1 MQYTTVLFDLDGTL
15 TKSEEGITKTAIYAA
30 EKMGFTGFTQEQF
43 KVFIGPPLYDSFRKV
58 VGMTDEQA
66 NQAIDHYHERFER
79 VGWAENEVY
88 VGIPS
93 LLRSLKKNGARVAI
107 VTAKPQ
113 VFAERIA
120 QKFGL
125 APYLDD
131 VIGPGLNNKD
141 SSKAALVRRG
151 VEAFGGRVVMV
162 GDRCFDIEGGQANG
176 VDTIGVCYGYGTED
190 ELTAARATHIAHD
203 VAELESILLGDAPR
217 ARGVFISME
226 GVDGCGKTT
235 QRAALTDHLQKL
247 GWRVTQTREPGG
259 DAVAEKIRELVLD
272 PMNKEMRNE
281 TEAYLYAASRAQ
293 NVRAVVRPALLRGDA
308 VVCDRFV
315 DSSVAYQGAGRQLG
329 MEEVAALNAMAV
341 GGTMPDITVYLR
353 MPADAALSRRL
364 SASEPDRLERQKAD
378 FFSRTGQAY
387 ERLFAGQEKR
397 VMTVN
402 AAQSIE
408 RVTQEMLD
416 GLDER
421 LNRLDV

>member
-1 MQYTTVLFDLDGTL
+1 M
-15 TKSEEGITKTAIYAA
+15 
-30 EKMGFTGFTQEQF
+30 
-43 KVFIGPPLYDSFRKV
+43 
-58 VGMTDEQA
+58 
-66 NQAIDHYHERFER
+66 
-79 VGWAENEVY
+79 
-88 VGIPS
+88 
-93 LLRSLKKNGARVAI
+93 
-107 VTAKPQ
+107 
-113 VFAERIA
+113 
-120 QKFGL
+120 
-125 APYLDD
+125 
-131 VIGPGLNNKD
+131 
-141 SSKAALVRRG
+141 
-151 VEAFGGRVVMV
+151 
-162 GDRCFDIEGGQANG
+162 
-176 VDTIGVCYGYGTED
+176 
-190 ELTAARATHIAHD
+190 
-203 VAELESILLGDAPR
+203 
-217 ARGVFISME
+217 
-226 GVDGCGKTT
+226 
-235 QRAALTDHLQKL
+235 
-247 GWRVTQTREPGG
+247 TQTREPGG

-272 PMNKEMRNE
+272 PMNKEMCDE

-329 MEEVAALNAMAV
+329 MEAVAALNAMAV